1 MQPKL
6 KRLLGWVFLGG
17 LLTGFLAGL
26 AGFGAGYLSASSPEA
41 ADRVAAFE
49 IVGFGV
55 FGLIAVGVSLWVS
68 VYWMRTIDEARDAAL
83 DALPGTQAV
92 DAVISADGRAA
103 LVLLSDARIALVR
116 TRGRRVS
123 GREVAWPMLRQT
135 YDGIVV
141 ETGDRRFGDV
151 ALVG

>member
-1 MQPKL
+1 MGL
-6 KRLLGWVFLGG
+6 AALLGIGR
-17 LLTGFLAGL
+17 
-26 AGFGAGYLSASSPEA
+26 P
-41 ADRVAAFE
+41 DRM
-49 IVGFGV
+49 
-55 FGLIAVGVSLWVS
+55 
-68 VYWMRTIDEARDAAL
+68 MRTIDEALDAAL

-151 ALVG
+151 ALVGVTALDIRRLGQAPMAPAIAEMVAMDELADA

>member
-1 MQPKL
+1 MGL
-6 KRLLGWVFLGG
+6 AALLGIGR
-17 LLTGFLAGL
+17 
-26 AGFGAGYLSASSPEA
+26 P
-41 ADRVAAFE
+41 DRM
-49 IVGFGV
+49 
-55 FGLIAVGVSLWVS
+55 
-68 VYWMRTIDEARDAAL
+68 MRTIDEALDAAL

-92 DAVISADGRAA
+92 DAVISADGRAV
-103 LVLLSDARIALVR
+103 LVLLSDARIALGH

-151 ALVG
+151 ALVGVTALDIRRLGQAPMAPAIAEMVAMDELADA

>member
-1 MQPKL
+1 M
-6 KRLLGWVFLGG
+6 
-17 LLTGFLAGL
+17 
-26 AGFGAGYLSASSPEA
+26 
-41 ADRVAAFE
+41 
-49 IVGFGV
+49 
-55 FGLIAVGVSLWVS
+55 
-68 VYWMRTIDEARDAAL
+68 MRTIDEALDAAL
-83 DALPGTQAV
+83 DALPETQAV
-92 DAVISADGRAA
+92 DAAISADGRAA

-151 ALVG
+151 ALVGVTALDIRRLGQAPMAPAIAEMVAMDELADA

>member
-1 MQPKL
+1 MGL
-6 KRLLGWVFLGG
+6 AALLGIGR
-17 LLTGFLAGL
+17 
-26 AGFGAGYLSASSPEA
+26 P
-41 ADRVAAFE
+41 DRM
-49 IVGFGV
+49 
-55 FGLIAVGVSLWVS
+55 
-68 VYWMRTIDEARDAAL
+68 MRTIDEALDAAL
-83 DALPGTQAV
+83 DALPETQAV

-151 ALVG
+151 ALVGVTALDIRRLGQAPMAPAIAEMVAMDELADA